1 MPGSGSSNKP
11 LSYTDVVIVQWKNP
25 SGRDV
30 DTPNGD
36 TENCGWYGCRVL
48 QPPNAQDSSKV
59 PTFDHGGSSPAKVM
73 LMAPPSLV
81 KAGNYNGPIHD
92 GDPVCFQWAGSPTN
106 WGFTG
111 NCGWMGCRILTDYLG
126 KPPAGTTGEYGWD
139 HGGGKDE
146 PGGGPIGYPNG
157 PTVFNL
163 RIAPPPH
170 KPSPMDACDIWSE
183 GCGVMPIKAC
193 VSPDP
198 AVKGVGGAECN
209 IDSACLADPNCKGVW
224 RSGNGCS
231 KMTCTNTQPAFGHCV
246 RIPQKPSQFAGK
258 FVYVKDKYDFNASKT
273 SDGDSVYYVQWPN
286 VIRYVP
292 GDGKGGFAGTA
303 QNCHANYETWKGV
316 SAPPYIP
323 SNFES
328 LGLIPGPNMG
338 DDDSKSMTQACSKQG
353 AWSTSGGCKPIDGC
367 AAQVAN
373 KCSTCKPGYT
383 LKDNTCLATP
393 IDGCK
398 TQTGATCSACNTGYL
413 LNDNK
418 CSANSIPGCK
428 TQTGATCSAC
438 TSGYNLVNNKCS
450 ANDIPGCKDMDGATC
465 NQCLKGYVLK
475 NNKCILTPMSGC
487 QVQEGEICKSCYE
500 GYLLKDNACMTLP
513 IDNCS
518 KQVGHECQVCRDGYK
533 LNDNQCEVKRSWK
546 CKGDHCSTKKGKKTR
561 SNCSPDLTCDPKCN
575 QTWGRCANG
584 ICVCG
589 GGYSGVSCNIPP
601 APVETDKEK
610 ILYKL
615 NKKEEK
621 QKKKDDKNRPIAL
634 SYPKHEHVKENQP
647 FTDELKKIKFRNSRN
662 CFNSK
667 KTS

>member
-1 MPGSGSSNKP
+1 MKNYIILGVILIIYLLCSKYVNIKEGLVGIGTIANCKTQDGETCTTCNTGFTWQAPPATSDSCLPGLDILTPGPVATAVATKEACQSLCKADDSCNWWSYYPTTLTQSEISAAADDGLQYDPGGCYTSTTENIFSTDSPVSIGGSKNCNFPVLGKCVANIPNCEIQTGATCTTCNDGYTLNGDGKCIAGVAGVNPITTDLPIIISNQNMGGRVWSLNTNAELTPAQSGTQSFIFRNVPGSGSSNKP

-303 QNCHANYETWKGV
+303 QNCHANYETWKR
-316 SAPPYIP
+316 SI
-323 SNFES
+323 
-328 LGLIPGPNMG
+328 
-338 DDDSKSMTQACSKQG
+338 
-353 AWSTSGGCKPIDGC
+353 STSI
-367 AAQVAN
+367 
-373 KCSTCKPGYT
+373 
-383 LKDNTCLATP
+383 
-393 IDGCK
+393 
-398 TQTGATCSACNTGYL
+398 
-413 LNDNK
+413 
-418 CSANSIPGCK
+418 
-428 TQTGATCSAC
+428 
-438 TSGYNLVNNKCS
+438 
-450 ANDIPGCKDMDGATC
+450 
-465 NQCLKGYVLK
+465 
-475 NNKCILTPMSGC
+475 
-487 QVQEGEICKSCYE
+487 
-500 GYLLKDNACMTLP
+500 
-513 IDNCS
+513 
-518 KQVGHECQVCRDGYK
+518 
-533 LNDNQCEVKRSWK
+533 
-546 CKGDHCSTKKGKKTR
+546 
-561 SNCSPDLTCDPKCN
+561 
-575 QTWGRCANG
+575 
-584 ICVCG
+584 
-589 GGYSGVSCNIPP
+589 YSV
-601 APVETDKEK
+601 
-610 ILYKL
+610 
-615 NKKEEK
+615 
-621 QKKKDDKNRPIAL
+621 
-634 SYPKHEHVKENQP
+634 
-647 FTDELKKIKFRNSRN
+647 
-662 CFNSK
+662 
-667 KTS
+667 